1 MFFSYIGTH
10 YSGLQRQNTGNV
22 VTIAGTID
30 RALQCLSPAN
40 VARTYPSSRTDKGVH
55 AFRNSLH
62 VDLLHPNEGKE
73 FHPVVITNLVN
84 RYMMKHGEDI
94 RVLETLRVND
104 RFNRHK
110 ARGRKYVYRIAH
122 SSDPRDHAQHPDYV
136 PWISRHGTQSQ
147 HIQKQLRW
155 HGSYLRKKKELD
167 TTLPLGDFS
176 TMLDSQKAKIFLDHL
191 DINRLIQAAQKLT
204 GIHNYTGFSK
214 LKKDKNSKQD
224 PNGGQPHPLKL
235 LTIGVK
241 RGQPFGYRLQKGCQP
256 MFGGLEFW
264 DIHVQSRSFLYRM
277 VRKLVAAMVL
287 HARGKISLADI
298 EDVLDNPR
306 RDFWYSGQLDMAETG
321 LFLREVEYLS
331 EDLKY
336 DETDMSSVQK
346 SRIYHPHNDLLYIL
360 NKRKEM
366 LLTENFS
373 TNNQTD
379 LKQGNHHQQIVSE
392 VLR

>member
-136 PWISRHGTQSQ
+136 PWISRHG
-147 HIQKQLRW
+147 
-155 HGSYLRKKKELD
+155 
-167 TTLPLGDFS
+167 
-176 TMLDSQKAKIFLDHL
+176 DHL